1 MKQCSI
7 PNRGHLVI
15 ENSQTSES
23 FILNGLARL
32 RQGDVRAQDELIA
45 YAEARFRSLAS
56 RMLKEFPR
64 VKRWEQTDDIL
75 QTALVKL
82 HGALKNTQPQDRQH
96 FLRLSTLQ
104 IRRTLVDLARHYQGA
119 GWKIEDNAPQDLDAT
134 CAPGQDAERFVDTN
148 EPSTLEDWTAFHEA
162 VAKLPEQERD
172 VFELLWYQGLSQL
185 EASAVLEVTER
196 TVRRYWTSARLRLS
210 EMLKN

>member
-1 MKQCSI
+1 MARSLI
-7 PNRGHLVI
+7 LNRGRFVV

-23 FILNGLARL
+23 FILSGLARL
-32 RQGDVRAQDELIA
+32 RQGDARAQEELIA

-56 RMLKEFPR
+56 RMLKEFPN

-82 HGALKNTQPQDRQH
+82 HGALQNTKPQDRQH

-119 GWKIEDNAPQDLDAT
+119 GWKIEGNSPQDLDAT
-134 CAPGQDAERFVDTN
+134 CAPRQDAERFVDTN

-210 EMLKN
+210 SLLKE